1 MSEEILA
8 ILEQIE
14 REKGIKKE
22 VLIEAVE
29 SALVSAARKV
39 MNLKPDEEL
48 KVELDRS
55 NGKIKATC
63 SGRVVTS
70 IDFGR
75 IAAQT
80 AKQVIIQ
87 KIREAEKDVIFTE
100 FNSKVGTIVS
110 GTVYRFEK
118 GNIIIDLLGRAEGIL
133 SRREQSPR
141 EEFRQG
147 ERIRAYLLEVR
158 KESRGPQIILSRA
171 HPNFVKKLFEL
182 EVPEIYEGIVEIRGI
197 SRQPGERTKITV
209 YSKEERVDSV
219 GACVGMRGNRVK
231 NIVNELRGEKID
243 IVRFND
249 NIKEYITTALA
260 PAKIAE
266 INLNRDN
273 LRAEVIVEDDQLS
286 LAIGKHGQNVRL
298 ASRLVGWELD
308 IRTKETKVQEAKEA
322 KAKEAKAEAPS
333 LKPKAR
339 AKVKKGMPLAEISG
353 IGDKLLDSLK
363 ESGFKTVEDLV
374 DVDLDKLLEVK
385 GIGKVK
391 AKKLIQEAKKLTSV
405 KSTSLSK

>member
-14 REKGIKKE
+14 RERGIKKE
-22 VLIEAVE
+22 LLIQAVE
-29 SALVSAARKV
+29 SALLSAARKV
-39 MNLKPDEEL
+39 MNLKPEQEL
-48 KVELDRS
+48 KVEIDVS
-55 NGKIKATC
+55 TGKIKAIC
-63 SGRVVTS
+63 DGRPVTS

-87 KIREAEKDVIFTE
+87 KIREAEKDVVFNE
-100 FNSKVGTIVS
+100 FQGKVGSIVS

-133 SRREQSPR
+133 PRREQSPR

-147 ERIRAYLLEVR
+147 ERIRAYLVEVK

-171 HPNFVKKLFEL
+171 QPSFIKKLFEL
-182 EVPEIYEGIVEIRGI
+182 EVPEIYEGIVEIKAI
-197 SRQPGERTKITV
+197 ARQPGERTKITV
-209 YSKEERVDSV
+209 HSKEERVDAV

-243 IVRFND
+243 IVRFHQD
-249 NIKEYITTALA
+249 VREYICAALA

-266 INLNRDN
+266 IHLDREK
-273 LRAEVIVEDDQLS
+273 LRAEVIVDDDQLS

-298 ASRLVGWELD
+298 AGRLVRWELD
-308 IRTKETKVQEAKEA
+308 IRTKETKQAQKKEVEPELA
-322 KAKEAKAEAPS
+322 VA
-333 LKPKAR
+333 KPKA
-339 AKVKKGMPLAEISG
+339 KVKAKKGISLSDMPGVGE
-353 IGDKLLDSLK
+353 KLLEGLK
-363 ESGFKTVEDLV
+363 QAGFKTIQDLV
-374 DVDLDKLLEVK
+374 NADLDQILAVK
-385 GIGKVK
+385 GVGKVK
-391 AKKLIQEAKKLTSV
+391 AKNLVSKAKKLITS
-405 KSTSLSK
+405 K